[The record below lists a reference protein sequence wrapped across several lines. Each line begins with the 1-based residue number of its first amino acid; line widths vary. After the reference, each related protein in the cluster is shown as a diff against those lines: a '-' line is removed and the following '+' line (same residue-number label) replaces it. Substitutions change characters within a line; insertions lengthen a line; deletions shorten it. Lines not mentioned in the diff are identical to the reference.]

1 MAPSEP
7 SPSAAPPVARLIE
20 AFHRLPGIGPKSAQ
34 RLTYHLIRM
43 PQEEVEE
50 FAAAILRVKEKVVLC
65 DICANLAESAE
76 CVICGDLQRDRTRI
90 CIVEEPLDVVAI
102 ERARAY
108 SGLYHVLHGVISPV
122 NGIGPNDLKLRELL
136 ERLRDGK
143 VTEVIVATNPN
154 LEGEA
159 TAMYIQQLIGPL
171 GVSVTRL
178 ARGLPSGS
186 DIEYADDS
194 TLAHALESRVEI
206 AQSVAE
212 TPGTPD

>member
-1 MAPSEP
+1 MAPSELT
-7 SPSAAPPVARLIE
+7 PSAAPPVARLIE

-43 PQEEVEE
+43 PQEEAEE
-50 FAAAILRVKEKVVLC
+50 LASAILGVKERVVLC
-65 DICANLAESAE
+65 DTCANLAESAE
-76 CVICGDLQRDRTRI
+76 CTICGDLQRDQTQI

-102 ERARAY
+102 ERARVY

-122 NGIGPNDLKLRELL
+122 NGIGPSDLKLRELL
-136 ERLRDGK
+136 ERLRDGTVK
-143 VTEVIVATNPN
+143 EVIVATNPN

-159 TAMYIQQLIGPL
+159 TAMYIQQLMSPL
-171 GVSVTRL
+171 GVAVTRL

-194 TLAHALESRVEI
+194 TLAHALESRTEI
-206 AQSVAE
+206 AGRQDA
-212 TPGTPD
+212 GTE

>member
-1 MAPSEP
+1 MANSDIA
-7 SPSAAPPVARLIE
+7 PSAAPPVARLIE

-43 PQEEVEE
+43 PQDEAEE
-50 FAAAILRVKEKVVLC
+50 FAAAILGVKERVVLC
-65 DICANLAESAE
+65 DTCANIAESAE
-76 CVICGDLQRDRTRI
+76 CGICGDLQRDSSRI
-90 CIVEEPLDVVAI
+90 CVVEEPLDVVAV
-102 ERARAY
+102 ERARVY
-108 SGLYHVLHGVISPV
+108 SGKYHVLHGVISPV

-136 ERLRDGK
+136 ERLRDGTVK
-143 VTEVIVATNPN
+143 EVIVATNPN

-171 GVSVTRL
+171 NVSVTRL

-194 TLAHALESRVEI
+194 TLAHALESRAEI
-206 AQSVAE
+206 PHGPSD
-212 TPGTPD
+212 TSS

>member
-1 MAPSEP
+1 MAPSEI

-43 PQEEVEE
+43 PQEEAEE
-50 FAAAILRVKEKVVLC
+50 FAAAILGVKEKVVLC
-65 DICANLAESAE
+65 DTCANLAESAE

-136 ERLRDGK
+136 ERLRDGT

-206 AQSVAE
+206 SGAPTESS
-212 TPGTPD
+212 D